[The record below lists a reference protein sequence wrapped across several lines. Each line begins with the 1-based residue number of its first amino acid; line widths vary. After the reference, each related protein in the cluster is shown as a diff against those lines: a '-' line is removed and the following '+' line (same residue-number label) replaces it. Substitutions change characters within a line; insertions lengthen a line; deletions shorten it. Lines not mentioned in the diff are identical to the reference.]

1 MTVSNTR
8 LLKRLPDAYEKR
20 RLVDGQ
26 RNGNYLLMQGVAAG
40 TEPARVAIED
50 YENDL
55 TISTATGA
63 GLDRL
68 GARYKLDRPVWM
80 EDARFQALL
89 GAWVAMPMC
98 TLQKIKRIFDLF
110 TGLSCAVNDI
120 VTNPAIPAGEIWLTL
135 PAGYLDMQEMGF
147 YPDVADTI
155 YDGYPTI
162 SAVAGET
169 MIGTGFYPAQ
179 FNDHVAGISTE
190 LKTLLDRVK
199 AAGTTIIYI

>member
-1 MTVSNTR
+1 MSVSNAR
-8 LLKRLPDAYEKR
+8 LLQRLPDAYEKR
-20 RLVDGQ
+20 RIIEGQ
-26 RNGNYLLMQGVAAG
+26 LNGNYLLMQGVAAG
-40 TEPARVAIED
+40 TEPAHLAVKG

-55 TISTATGA
+55 TINTATGG

-68 GARYKLDRPVWM
+68 AARYKIDRPVWM
-80 EDARFQALL
+80 EDAQFRELL

-110 TGLSCAVNDI
+110 TGLSCTVNDI

-135 PAGYLDMQEMGF
+135 PAGYGDMQEMGF

-169 MIGTGFYPAQ
+169 LIGTGFYPAQ

-190 LKTLLDRVK
+190 LMALLDRVR
-199 AAGTTIIYI
+199 AAGTKIIYI